1 MPANG
6 SPAPSLFKN
15 EGNLFGIKKTPVQKT
30 VAIPGSMNAAK
41 KLVLEKPKEVQEAVS
56 EIKEDPRPVKQPQ
69 LAEEFDL
76 EKLQHVLEGVIDQFR
91 KQHKN
96 LEVTVL
102 KQPVFLEKETVTFK
116 LNGEIQ
122 QDIFHKIKP
131 EVLQVI
137 RRKLNNYS
145 VTMEAV
151 IVEEEVDGQKK
162 LYTSTDKLQYLK
174 EKSPALSELQRRFGL
189 ETDF

>member
-1 MPANG
+1 MP
-6 SPAPSLFKN
+6 
-15 EGNLFGIKKTPVQKT
+15 
-30 VAIPGSMNAAK
+30 
-41 KLVLEKPKEVQEAVS
+41 
-56 EIKEDPRPVKQPQ
+56 PQ

-76 EKLQHVLEGVIDQFR
+76 DRLNQVLYEVIEQY
-91 KQHKN
+91 KSQHKN

-102 KQPVFLEKETVTFK
+102 KQPVVLEKETVTFK

-122 QDIFHKIKP
+122 QDIFQKVKP
-131 EVLQVI
+131 DVLQVV

-145 VTMEAV
+145 VTLEAV
-151 IVEEEVDGQKK
+151 VIEEIEGQKK

-174 EKSPALSELQRRFGL
+174 EKSPALVELQRRFGL

>member
-1 MPANG
+1 M
-6 SPAPSLFKN
+6 
-15 EGNLFGIKKTPVQKT
+15 T
-30 VAIPGSMNAAK
+30 AAK
-41 KLVLEKPKEVQEAVS
+41 KMALEKPKEVQESVS
-56 EIKEDPRPVKQPQ
+56 EIKEATIPVKQPQ

-76 EKLQHVLEGVIDQFR
+76 EKLQQVLEAVIDQYR
-91 KQHKN
+91 SQHKN

-102 KQPVFLEKETVTFK
+102 KQPVFLDQETVTFK

-122 QDIFHKIKP
+122 QDIFYKIKP

-145 VTMEAV
+145 VSMEAV
-151 IVEEEVDGQKK
+151 IVEEEVEGQKK

-174 EKSPALSELQRRFGL
+174 EKSPALVELQRRFGL